1 LSFALFHPDPTA
13 TDGAAVN
20 VGPNKVFNVPVGVYV
35 GNKDIWVPEN
45 EGEIVGGGKVCD
57 ALCTGSS
64 VPAPA

>member
-1 LSFALFHPDPTA
+1 
-13 TDGAAVN
+13 VK

-35 GNKDIWVPEN
+35 GNNEIWVPEN

-64 VPAPA
+64 VPAPT